1 MSILTSAAASKTLRL
16 GLAVGLAGAAFVGAV
31 ATSTSAQAATTPKST
46 LSPATGQGRA
56 NAAGAVTAT
65 GTIALTGTGFTDA
78 AGTSVVKADT
88 GGATWTASTTG
99 VQFNSAT
106 TCPAAPAA
114 ADGTAVVN
122 LTAATTPATYTVVSA
137 TRIVLTVPSL
147 ILTNSSGVYT
157 SKAYRLC
164 VYDNTGTPVLLADAA
179 YTVYP
184 QPTVSSVTPSQGS
197 LTGGNTVTVVGVNFT
212 SKSTASLNGVP
223 LTGVKVAKDLKSL
236 TGVVPPTSAIPLMT
250 AFTTLGGS
258 KYDLTVTTE
267 GGPSA
272 PTGAVAT
279 NDDYTYVNAVGV
291 SPKLAIQGTATPITV
306 TGKGF
311 NTILTPTNGVPIAA
325 AGVVIGINQYN
336 STDAT
341 TFAATKASSGGL
353 CGSVTVVSD
362 TELVCTVASTVPNG
376 AYVVTV
382 TDNTSSA
389 IAIGATHQYQ
399 TVVSSSAVLAVAKS

>member
-16 GLAVGLAGAAFVGAV
+16 GLAVGLASVAFVGAV
-31 ATSTSAQAATTPKST
+31 ATSQSAQAATAKST

-65 GTIALTGTGFTDA
+65 GTIVLTGTGFTDA
-78 AGTSVVKADT
+78 AGTSVVKADG
-88 GGATWTASTTG
+88 GGATWTANTTG
-99 VQFNSAT
+99 VQFNNAT
-106 TCPAAPAA
+106 ACPAAPAT
-114 ADGTAVVN
+114 ADGTAVIN

-147 ILTNSSGVYT
+147 PLTSASGNWT

-164 VYDNTGTPVLLADAA
+164 VYDNSGTPVLLADAA

-184 QPTVSSVTPSQGS
+184 QPTVSSVTPAQGA

-212 SKSTASLNGVP
+212 AKSTASLNGVP
-223 LTGVKVAKDLKSL
+223 LTSVKVAKDLKSL
-236 TGVVPPTSAIPLMT
+236 TGVVPATSAIPVMT

-267 GGPSA
+267 GGPSTYTTA
-272 PTGAVAT
+272 NT
-279 NDDYTYVNAVGV
+279 NDDYTYVNAVTV
-291 SPKLAIQGTATPITV
+291 SPKLSIQGSATPITV

-311 NTILTPTNGVPIAA
+311 NTILTPTNGVPAA
-325 AGVVIGINQYN
+325 SAGVLLAINQYD
-336 STDAT
+336 STNAGSV
-341 TFAATKASSGGL
+341 AATKASAGSA

-362 TELVCTVASTVPNG
+362 TELVCTVANNVPNG
-376 AYVVTV
+376 AYLVTV
-382 TDNTSSA
+382 TDNTTAA

-399 TVVSSSAVLAVAKS
+399 SVVSSSAVLAVAKS